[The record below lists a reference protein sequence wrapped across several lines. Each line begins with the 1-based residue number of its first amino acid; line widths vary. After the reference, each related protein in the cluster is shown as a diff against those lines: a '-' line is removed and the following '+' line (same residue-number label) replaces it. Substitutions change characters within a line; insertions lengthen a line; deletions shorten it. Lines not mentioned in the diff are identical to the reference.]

1 MKLSKIPGT
10 NGGEIKGIIMEKFN
24 LEKMM
29 EEVEEEEKIYQAKK
43 KNLSQE
49 DINKVFSRVKKEK
62 TKGYQSIE
70 QES

>member
-1 MKLSKIPGT
+1 
-10 NGGEIKGIIMEKFN
+10 MEKFN

-29 EEVEEEEKIYQAKK
+29 EEVEEEENIYQAKK
-43 KNLSQE
+43 KNLSQD
-49 DINKVFSRVKKEK
+49 DINKVFSRVKKDK

>member
-1 MKLSKIPGT
+1 
-10 NGGEIKGIIMEKFN
+10 MEKFN

-29 EEVEEEEKIYQAKK
+29 EEIEEEEKKYQAGK
-43 KNLSQE
+43 KNLSQD

-62 TKGYQSIE
+62 TEGYQTIE